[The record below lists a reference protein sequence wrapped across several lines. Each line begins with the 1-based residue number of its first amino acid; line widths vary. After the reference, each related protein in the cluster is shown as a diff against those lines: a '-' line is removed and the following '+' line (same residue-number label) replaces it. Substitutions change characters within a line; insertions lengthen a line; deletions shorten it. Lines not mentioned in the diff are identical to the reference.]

1 MALKNNRNPRGN
13 EVVEKAEKIFCTC
26 KKTKC
31 NKRYCSCFAAGVKCG
46 VDCNCED
53 CLNCDKVERMEE
65 EPVCIVDD
73 EIKKMSMPESM
84 EF

>member
-1 MALKNNRNPRGN
+1 MI
-13 EVVEKAEKIFCTC
+13 EKAEKIFCTC

-65 EPVCIVDD
+65 EPVCIVD
-73 EIKKMSMPESM
+73 
-84 EF
+84 